1 MEIPTSQEAPA
12 MVLGPVLER
21 FLQDAPMPLM
31 FRALLERALDPAALD
46 AMFEATATRQYT
58 RELLFSAIVDL
69 LAVVVFRMQ
78 PSVRRA
84 YLASS
89 GMTATLTAVYEKL
102 KGTEPEVSRQFVRT
116 TTTRLLEILRQVEG
130 PRPAILPGYTVT
142 ILDGNHLAGTEH
154 RIPETRGLSE
164 AILPGQSL
172 VVLDAQTGL
181 VVDVVPGPDAHAQE
195 RALVDQVLPR
205 CAPGELW
212 IADRN
217 FCATRFVF
225 GVVAREAFFLVR
237 QHASNLHVEPLSE
250 YVAAGQVPTGSV
262 AEQKV
267 LIVAME
273 SHGRPRRDERGERL
287 VLEARRV
294 RIALHTP
301 TQDGDDEVVLLS
313 NLPGTGADAGR
324 LSELY
329 LKRWSIEH
337 IFQTLTQVLR
347 CEVNT
352 LAYPGAALL
361 GFCAAVVGY
370 NVLTVMRAALRAEH
384 GAEVVDGQV
393 SDYHVMCEVVENYKG
408 MTVAVPPESWRAI
421 RALSLGE
428 FAEFLREVA
437 SQVRLARYPL
447 SKRRPKP
454 AGARPRKRASGKH
467 LATARLLDQR
477 KSKK

>member
-1 MEIPTSQEAPA
+1 MEIPFSQEAAA

-21 FLQDAPMPLM
+21 FIQEAPMPLI
-31 FRALLERALDPAALD
+31 FRALLERALDPAELD

-69 LAVVVFRMQ
+69 LAVVVFRVQ

-84 YLASS
+84 YLSSS
-89 GMTATLTAVYEKL
+89 GVMATLTAVYEKL
-102 KGTEPEVSRQFVRT
+102 KGTEPEVCRHLVRT
-116 TTTRLLEILRQVEG
+116 TTTRLLEILRQFESA
-130 PRPAILPGYTVT
+130 RPATLPGYTVT
-142 ILDGNHLAGTEH
+142 ILDGNHLSGTEH

-172 VVLDAQTGL
+172 VVLDADTGL
-181 VVDVVPGPDAHAQE
+181 VVDVVPCADAHAQE
-195 RALVDQVLPR
+195 RALLDQVLPR
-205 CAPGELW
+205 CSPGELW
-212 IADRN
+212 IEDRN
-217 FCATRFVF
+217 FCVAHFVR
-225 GVVAREAFFLVR
+225 GVAARGAFFLVR
-237 QHASNLHVEPLSE
+237 QHANMIHVEPLDE
-250 YVAAGQVPTGSV
+250 YASAGRVATGTV
-262 AEQKV
+262 EEQQV
-267 LIVAME
+267 LIVEMDG
-273 SHGRPRRDERGERL
+273 HGRPRRDEQGQRL

-294 RIALHTP
+294 RVALDTP
-301 TQDGDDEVVLLS
+301 TQDGDTEVVLLS
-313 NLPGTGADAGR
+313 NLPQADADACR

-329 LKRWSIEH
+329 LKRWTIEH
-337 IFQTLTQVLR
+337 MFQTLTQVLR

-361 GFCAAVVGY
+361 GFCVAVVGH

-384 GAEVVDGQV
+384 GSEAVDGKV
-393 SDYHVMCEVVENYKG
+393 SDYHVMCEVVENYQG
-408 MTVAVPPESWRAI
+408 MTVAVPPESWREI

-428 FAEFLREVA
+428 LAEFLREVA
-437 SQVRLARYPL
+437 SQARLARYPL

-454 AGARPRKRASGKH
+454 AGASPRKKTAGRH